1 MEIEMRDTATRI
13 NNLRLRALDALEKME
28 PEKMDIR
35 ELAGFM
41 SLITM
46 YYSPYYGLG
55 LATTTLKE
63 E

>member
-1 MEIEMRDTATRI
+1 MEIEMKDTATRI

-46 YYSPYYGLG
+46 YYLPYYGLG